1 MNYIVFLFLS
11 ILTLYLFHYIYNKI
25 SDSIQ
30 KCYVYEK
37 NISYAESIYTDTNSN
52 NNDTDINYTQT
63 T

>member
-37 NISYAESIYTDTNSN
+37 NISYDESVYTDTSSN
-52 NNDTDINYTQT
+52 NDDTDINYIQT

>member
-25 SDSIQ
+25 NDSIQ

-37 NISYAESIYTDTNSN
+37 NISYDESVYTDTSSN
-52 NNDTDINYTQT
+52 NDDTDINYTQT